1 MSGRTGART
10 RGWGLLA
17 ALAATVGVY
26 AAAFSAETPVGA
38 VNGRVVA
45 TDTGRPISGLDV
57 TLRPN
62 TPESGTDTR
71 NATTDENGEFR
82 LLRVPAGPYSLEV
95 HAEVHRLNLPPS
107 ITVEEGKTAA
117 VEARMVPGDPFLN
130 LNIHQHAYLPGDA
143 PRLALHG
150 FRQGSTLNLELHAID
165 TVALVRDH
173 GNDLRSLLNPVAATA
188 RPGAFTSLRGKHLKK
203 VRSWTHSVTKRNA
216 EGVFY
221 DYERLE
227 SLDPGVYVVVARGEK
242 AEALGWLMITDLALV
257 TKSARGRVVAYAAH
271 LKTGKPVPG
280 ARVTAF
286 RGSKVT
292 GSGTTNAQGL
302 ADLGVVAGQ
311 DEHEASAI
319 AQHGSSIAFMRFNP
333 AAYGSSDRYRVF
345 TYTDRPVY
353 RPGHTVRFKGVIRR
367 MEKAGYSVPSPGL
380 VAFEVV
386 DPMDT
391 VLYKDQ
397 APLSD
402 LGSFAAELDLPAE
415 AQSGDYFIRTRFQGE
430 THEDSFSVAA
440 YRKPE
445 WRVDVSTPKPRYVR
459 GENVPVTVK
468 ADYYYGAPV
477 VEGQVRWTVF
487 RSRHWSYWW
496 DQEEEPLYD
505 YEAEFAD
512 DYGEIVAEGN
522 GLTDEDGT
530 LSFEFPTR
538 LDDAR
543 EAVDPSAEYR
553 YNVEVEVVD
562 LSQRLATGNTQV
574 RVSPGEIT
582 LNAEPQRYVAMPGS
596 EVPVRIRVRDLQDR
610 PAAGV
615 AVKMTAALQD
625 WQNGR
630 PVEQVLSTSSARSDA
645 QGELNLLVRLS
656 KTGLVAIRASAT
668 DSRGN
673 RVEATTDIWVSR
685 DDGGDYGANYP
696 TLSVLLDKKQYRM
709 GDWVQVLVNTDRPGP
724 TALVALESTEI
735 HELRTVPLKSKST
748 VVRFRVREGYDP
760 NVFVTACFVKNREF
774 TTNQAKINVSPDAHR
789 LRVTIEADREVYR
802 PGETA
807 TYRIS
812 TTDTAGRPVRAELSF
827 GVVDESVYAIRE
839 ESKYGIWERFY
850 PRRTND
856 VLTEFAYPPIYLGDA
871 DKAGAN
877 VAVRKN
883 FPDTAYWNHDVVT
896 DASGRATVRV
906 KMPDTLTSWR
916 ATAVGHT
923 GHTQLGKATTNVRV
937 MKDLTLRLQVPRVFT
952 QGDRL
957 QISAVTHNY
966 SQSAQEVTVSVAA
979 QGLRL
984 QERTDRRLRLAP
996 GQAETVTWEVRA
1008 EEPGEATVTATAVAG
1023 ALSDGMELKVP
1034 VRPFAHETVE
1044 YRTGTVSD
1052 AGTTESFKI
1061 GAGLAGG
1068 ELELRL
1074 APTLAGTVLGSLD
1087 YLVTYPYGCTEQ
1099 TMSSFLPDVVVLRT
1113 LRSLG
1118 LHRSEL
1124 EERLPRVTQAGLL
1137 RLSGFQHYDGGWG
1150 WWEHD
1155 DTDPWMTAYVMLG
1168 LTTAR
1173 SSGVAINPHMY
1184 RRGLTSL
1191 AQLAQRTNLTPD
1203 DAMFVAYS
1211 LAEAG
1216 SAGKAKSLLA
1226 ILNNPKKVAK
1236 LQIRSLGYAV
1246 LALHKMGE
1254 RERARSV
1261 LGELWKRSINAGGT
1275 YHWAEAR
1282 NGAYWRIPADV
1293 ESTALALKAAV
1304 AVSPNDER
1312 LPGVVRW
1319 LLLKRRADRWE
1330 STRDTA
1336 WILFALSDYLVLT
1349 GELRPDYR
1357 LAVRLNGKELLAE
1370 QIGPEGALKPEL
1382 VVRIPAT
1389 ELQRENSLQISREGA
1404 GTAYY
1409 SLRVTQQRRAEQFAP
1424 ESALAGLS
1432 IQREFFRLQ
1441 TRRDANG
1448 RPLVTAEERPTHT
1461 ARVGDRLLVRLTVKN
1476 KQPLEYLMIEDPLAA
1491 GCEVQDR
1498 GQVSFD
1504 EWSYWWSHMDVRD
1517 DRVSLFVRELEPG
1530 THVLEYYLR
1539 PEQAG
1544 AMRVLPAVLEDMY
1557 VPSTRCSTSDDRLQ
1571 ITR

>member
-1 MSGRTGART
+1 MSGGTGRRW

-26 AAAFSAETPVGA
+26 ASAFSAETPVGA
-38 VNGRVVA
+38 VNGRVMA
-45 TDTGRPISGLDV
+45 TDTGRPMAGLDI
-57 TLRPN
+57 TLRPDV
-62 TPESGTDTR
+62 PESGTDIR
-71 NATTDENGEFR
+71 NATTDRNGEFR
-82 LLRVPAGPYSLEV
+82 LLRVPAGSYSVEV
-95 HAEVHRLNLPPS
+95 HAEVHRLDIPP
-107 ITVEEGKTAA
+107 IVTVEEGETAA
-117 VEARMVPGDPFLN
+117 VEARMEPGDPFLN

-150 FRQGSTLNLELHAID
+150 FRQGGTVNLELHAVD
-165 TVALVRDH
+165 TVALVRDY
-173 GNDLRSLLNPVAATA
+173 GNDLRSLLNPVAATS
-188 RPGAFTSLRGKHLKK
+188 RPGAFTRFRGKHLKK
-203 VRSWTHSVTKRNA
+203 VRTWSHPIVKRNA

-227 SLDPGVYVVVARGEK
+227 APDPGVYVVVARGEK
-242 AEALGWLMITDLALV
+242 TEALGWLMVTDLALV
-257 TKSARGRVVAYAAH
+257 TKSAGGRVVAYAAH
-271 LKTGKPVPG
+271 LKTGKPVSG
-280 ARVTAF
+280 ARVTVF
-286 RGSKVT
+286 RGAKVT

-302 ADLGVVAGQ
+302 AELGVVAGQ

-319 AQHGSSIAFMRFNP
+319 AQHGTSLAFMRFNP

-353 RPGHTVRFKGVIRR
+353 RPGHTVRFKGVIRHL
-367 MEKAGYSVPSPGL
+367 EKVGYSVPSSGL
-380 VAFEVV
+380 VDFEVV

-391 VLYKDQ
+391 VLYKDR

-402 LGSFAAELDLPAE
+402 LGAFAAELDLPAE

-430 THEDSFSVAA
+430 THEDTFSVAS

-445 WRVDVSTPKPRYVR
+445 WRVDVSTSKPRYVR

-468 ADYYYGAPV
+468 ANYYYGAPV
-477 VEGQVRWTVF
+477 VEGQVRWTVY
-487 RSRHWSYWW
+487 RSRYWSYWW

-505 YEAEFAD
+505 YESEFAD
-512 DYGEIVAEGN
+512 DYGEVVAEGH
-522 GLTDEDGT
+522 GVTDEDGT

-538 LDDAR
+538 LASEG
-543 EAVDPSAEYR
+543 EAIDNSAEYR

-562 LSQRLATGNTQV
+562 LSERLATGNTRV
-574 RVSPGEIT
+574 RVSSGEIT

-596 EVPVRIRVRDLQDR
+596 EVPVRVRVRDLQDR
-610 PAAGV
+610 PAAGIE
-615 AVKMTAALQD
+615 VKMTAALRD
-625 WQNGR
+625 WENGR
-630 PVEQVLSTSSARSDA
+630 SAEKVLTTASARSDA
-645 QGELNLLVRLS
+645 RGELSLPVRLTE
-656 KTGLVAIRASAT
+656 TGLVAIRATAT
-668 DSRGN
+668 DRRGN

-685 DDGGDYGANYP
+685 DDGGDYSANYP
-696 TLSVLLDKKQYRM
+696 TLSVLLDKKQYEV

-724 TALVALESTEI
+724 TALVAVESTEI

-760 NVFVTACFVKNREF
+760 NVFVTACFVKDREF
-774 TTNQAKINVSPDAHR
+774 ATNQAKVNVSPDAHR
-789 LRVTIEADREVYR
+789 LRVTIEPDREVYR

-807 TYRIS
+807 TYRIR
-812 TTDTAGRPVRAELSF
+812 TTDVSGRPVRAELSF

-883 FPDTAYWNHDVVT
+883 FPDTAYWNHEVVT
-896 DASGRATVRV
+896 NAEGQATLRV

-916 ATAVGHT
+916 ATAVAHT
-923 GHTQLGKATTNVRV
+923 GSTQLGKTTANVRV
-937 MKDLTLRLQVPRVFT
+937 MKDLTLRLQTPRVFT

-957 QISAVTHNY
+957 KISAVAHNY
-966 SQSAQEVTVSVAA
+966 SPSAQEVTVSVAT

-984 QERTDRRLRLAP
+984 QERADRRLRLAP

-1023 ALSDGMELKVP
+1023 SLSDGMELKVP
-1034 VRPFAHETVE
+1034 IRPFAHETVE
-1044 YRTGTVSD
+1044 YRTGTVAD
-1052 AGTTESFKI
+1052 TGTSESFKV

-1124 EERLPRVTQAGLL
+1124 EERLPKVTQAGLL

-1150 WWEHD
+1150 WWEYD
-1155 DTDPWMTAYVMLG
+1155 ETDPWMTAYVMLG

-1173 SSGVAINPHMY
+1173 NSGVAINPRMY
-1184 RRGLTSL
+1184 DRGRTSL
-1191 AQLAQRTNLTPD
+1191 AQIAQRTNLTPD

-1211 LAEAG
+1211 LAESG
-1216 SAGKAKSLLA
+1216 SAGKARSLLS
-1226 ILNNPKKVAK
+1226 ILYNPKKVAK

-1254 RERARSV
+1254 KERAVSV
-1261 LGELWKRSINAGGT
+1261 LGELWKRSIEAGGT
-1275 YHWAEAR
+1275 YHWAEDR
-1282 NGAYWRIPADV
+1282 NGSYWRIPADV

-1304 AVSPNDER
+1304 ALTPNDER

-1336 WILFALSDYLVLT
+1336 WILFALSDYLTQT
-1349 GELRPDYR
+1349 GELKPDYH
-1357 LAVRLNGKELLAE
+1357 LAVRLNGRELLAE
-1370 QIGPEGALKPEL
+1370 QIGPEDALKPEL
-1382 VVRIPAT
+1382 VVKVPVA
-1389 ELQRENSLQISREGA
+1389 ELLRENSLQISRQGA

-1409 SLRVTQQRRAEQFAP
+1409 ALRVTQQRKAEQFAP
-1424 ESALAGLS
+1424 ESALPGLS
-1432 IQREFFRLQ
+1432 IQREYFRLQ

-1448 RPLVTAEERPTHT
+1448 RPQVTPEDRPTLT

-1544 AMRVLPAVLEDMY
+1544 AMRSLPAVLEDMY